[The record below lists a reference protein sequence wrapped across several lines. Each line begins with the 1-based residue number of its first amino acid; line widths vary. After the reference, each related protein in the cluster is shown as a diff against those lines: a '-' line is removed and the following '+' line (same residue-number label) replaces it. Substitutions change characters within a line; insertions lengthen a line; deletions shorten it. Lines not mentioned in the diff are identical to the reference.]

1 MKLYGDPIS
10 TTCRPVMLLLA
21 ESGAA
26 HDFVHIDLMSGAHMK
41 PEFLA
46 INPSHAVPALGDD
59 DLVLTESSAILK
71 YVADKIGSPAY
82 PADPKKRAKI
92 NSLMDWLN
100 TGFYRDFGYGFC
112 YTQMFPHM
120 KHADEKV
127 QEAVVS
133 AARERARKWLDILDK
148 NIIGPNNKYL
158 LGDDITIADYF
169 GACIVTLADVIRADL
184 SAWPNVQRWLKT
196 MKLLP
201 SWDKTNEGFNQK
213 FVGGYQGV
221 PFAIL

>member
-1 MKLYGDPIS
+1 MKLYADPIS
-10 TTCRPVMLLLA
+10 TTCRPVMLLFA

-41 PEFLA
+41 PDYLA
-46 INPSHAVPALGDD
+46 INPSHAVPALGDGD
-59 DLVLTESSAILK
+59 FVLTESSAILK
-71 YVADKIGSPAY
+71 YVADKINSPAY
-82 PADPKKRAKI
+82 PKDPKKRAKI

-100 TGFYRDFGYGFC
+100 TGFYRDFGYSFC

-127 QEAVVS
+127 QSAVV
-133 AARERARKWLDILDK
+133 AASRERARKWLDILDK
-148 NIIGPNNKYL
+148 DIIGPKSKYL
-158 LGDDITIADYF
+158 LGDEITIADYF

-184 SAWPNVQRWLKT
+184 SAWPNVQRWLKN
-196 MKLLP
+196 MKALP